1 MSLRAYQLAI
11 ERFAK
16 YPTASAVQY
25 CILGALGEAG
35 EIANKVKKI
44 LRDDAGILTE
54 ERKTDLISE
63 AGDVLWYL
71 ARLASHSKFDFGT
84 HTPEA
89 TDAVNIFESSIEL
102 CDCVNT
108 LSSSRARWDFTDTL
122 DALTTMA
129 WLLGTDLQGLADA
142 NIDKL
147 DSRANRGVI
156 SGSGDAR

>member
-1 MSLRAYQLAI
+1 MSLRSYQLAI

-16 YPTASAVQY
+16 YPTTSAVQY
-25 CILGALGEAG
+25 CTLGALGEAG

-44 LRDDAGILTE
+44 LRDDAGIITE
-54 ERKTDLISE
+54 ERREDLISE

-71 ARLASHSKFDFGT
+71 ARLATHANFDFGS
-84 HTPEA
+84 HVPEA

-108 LSSSRARWDFTDTL
+108 LSSSQDRWDFTDAL

-129 WLLGTDLQGLADA
+129 WLLGTDLEGLAEA
-142 NIDKL
+142 NIEKL
-147 DSRANRGVI
+147 DSRANRGTI
-156 SGSGDAR
+156 GGSGDAR